1 MKLTVES
8 LATILNEEFGSWGD
22 IDSYLFHAAANPNE
36 NWGEVFG
43 HDVSEMRKVLAAVIL
58 RLNSNTERVMKVG
71 DSIWHVYFTLT
82 GQVSYPGKITKID
95 GEYGRIYCRVAW
107 PDGVEE
113 AYEEHELSLD
123 DPREKE

>member
-58 RLNSNTERVMKVG
+58 RLNSNTER
-71 DSIWHVYFTLT
+71 DL
-82 GQVSYPGKITKID
+82 
-95 GEYGRIYCRVAW
+95 
-107 PDGVEE
+107 
-113 AYEEHELSLD
+113 
-123 DPREKE
+123 